1 MRSEEAK
8 AWATRAYEISDRLHS
23 EETATAALVRI
34 AASTG
39 DIHILEQSL
48 DRAHRLGLVGQESTT
63 LNLLADTAVESRR
76 HAEAHRHIDAGVAL
90 CEDQGFDLTRLYLLA
105 ARCRLE
111 LNEGRWAQAAE
122 TAGMVQRIPR
132 TSTTPRILA
141 LVVLALV
148 RARRGDPGPQPLL
161 DEAWRLAEPTGEL
174 PRLGPVAAAKAELAW
189 LEGDHA
195 AVDQATRS
203 ALPLALQL
211 KASWLTGEL
220 AVWRRRA
227 GLDWTIPAGAA
238 VAEPYALELGGE
250 PRGAADLWREKGCPY
265 EAAIAQLGVE
275 DDELQR
281 DALERLQRMEA
292 RPAAAMVARR
302 LRQRGV
308 RGLPR
313 GPRASTRQNLG
324 NLPARE
330 QEVLVLVAGG
340 LRNAEIAAR
349 LVISERTVDHH
360 VTAILRKLGIRNRQ
374 EATSKALRLGLPPA
388 AERVN

>member
-1 MRSEEAK
+1 MQSGPAMANLPRAWNTSGESLAK
-8 AWATRAYEISDRLHS
+8 RLREGLS
-23 EETATAALVRI
+23 V
-34 AASTG
+34 ST
-39 DIHILEQSL
+39 
-48 DRAHRLGLVGQESTT
+48 
-63 LNLLADTAVESRR
+63 
-76 HAEAHRHIDAGVAL
+76 
-90 CEDQGFDLTRLYLLA
+90 
-105 ARCRLE
+105 
-111 LNEGRWAQAAE
+111 
-122 TAGMVQRIPR
+122 R
-132 TSTTPRILA
+132 TSLSSGCVLPECRCETVLRDIPPRILA

-313 GPRASTRQNLG
+313 GPRAS
-324 NLPARE
+324 PAKTW
-330 QEVLVLVAGG
+330 
-340 LRNAEIAAR
+340 EI
-349 LVISERTVDHH
+349 
-360 VTAILRKLGIRNRQ
+360 
-374 EATSKALRLGLPPA
+374 
-388 AERVN
+388 